1 MLDSQY
7 KPIKYFTLVTLESF
21 KVDHV
26 NKECN
31 KNVHKIHQLIY
42 CCHMSSYLE
51 KS

>member
-21 KVDHV
+21 KISNLTTYHV

-31 KNVHKIHQLIY
+31 KE
-42 CCHMSSYLE
+42 CA
-51 KS
+51 